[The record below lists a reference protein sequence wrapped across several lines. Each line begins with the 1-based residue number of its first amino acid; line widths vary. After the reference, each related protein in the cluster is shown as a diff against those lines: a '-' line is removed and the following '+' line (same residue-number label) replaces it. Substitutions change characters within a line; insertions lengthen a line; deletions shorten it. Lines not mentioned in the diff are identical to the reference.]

1 MPVCDAQWT
10 DSPHNNVARDDVTS
24 HDSQCAALLTRSA
37 GDAYLFH
44 PKFDPQ
50 GHHPFH
56 FATIHQYQQQDK
68 QLLALHHNN
77 PAHSF
82 FQTLGDHKILCICLT
97 QTSAPTW
104 RICLPDA
111 MLLPLVQWYHEHTV
125 HSTGMDR
132 LKQLI
137 RHHFHHPAICATAR
151 KVVSACPVC
160 PQVRLATPQHGQLA
174 PRDAPITPWSEVHVD
189 YIGPWSVKVNGQ
201 ELKFDA
207 LTMIEPITNLFEVV
221 RVQGPKNGA
230 NTKHLFE
237 NHWLARYPR
246 PIRIVHDGGPK
257 FENHEFQFNLDY
269 AGISKVLIPLH
280 TPTANSIIE
289 TVLHSIGQVIRTLIH
304 LLPPMT
310 PEEANILVDNALATA
325 MYAHRCS
332 PNTSLGFY
340 SPGALVFQRDM
351 LLDIPLITDIHTLT
365 RNRQAL
371 IDKCLLQA
379 NRHRTRHEFKVNDQ
393 VFIKVYNR
401 PKKLS
406 LVRIG
411 PFPIIQVHTNNTVTV
426 QRGPVQECLSIRH
439 LLPYK
444 LA

>member
-1 MPVCDAQWT
+1 MHISSTPSLTHKV
-10 DSPHNNVARDDVTS
+10 VTLS
-24 HDSQCAALLTRSA
+24 I
-37 GDAYLFH
+37 
-44 PKFDPQ
+44 
-50 GHHPFH
+50 

-77 PAHSF
+77 PAHFF
-82 FQTLGDHKILCICLT
+82 FQTLGDHKILCIRPT
-97 QTSAPTW
+97 QTSDPTW

-125 HSTGMDR
+125 HSTGMDC
-132 LKQLI
+132 LEQLI
-137 RHHFHHPAICATAR
+137 RHHFHLPGICTTVR
-151 KVVSACPVC
+151 KVASACPVC
-160 PQVRLATPQHGQLA
+160 PQVRLAAPQHGQLA
-174 PRDAPITPWSEVHVD
+174 PRDAPITPWSEVHID
-189 YIGPWSVKVNGQ
+189 YIGPWSVKVNSQ

-207 LTMIEPITNLFEVV
+207 LTMIEPVTNLLEVV
-221 RVQGPKNGA
+221 HLQGCKNGT
-230 NTKHLFE
+230 NTKCLFE
-237 NHWLARYPR
+237 NHWLACYPW
-246 PIRIVHDGGPK
+246 PIQIVHDGGPE

-269 AGISKVLIPLH
+269 AGISKVLISPH

-289 TVLHSIGQVIRTLIH
+289 TIHRSIGQVIHTLIH

-310 PEEANILVDNALATA
+310 PEEADMLVDNALATM

-340 SPGALVFQRDM
+340 SPGALVFQCDM
-351 LLDIPLITDIHTLT
+351 LLDIPLIANIHTLT

-379 NRHRTRHEFKVNDQ
+379 NRRRTHHEFKVNDQ
-393 VFIKVYNR
+393 VFIKVHDCPN
-401 PKKLS
+401 KLS
-406 LVRIG
+406 LVSIS
-411 PFPIIQVHTNNTVTV
+411 PFPIVQVHTNNTVTV
-426 QRGPVQECLSIRH
+426 QRGPVQEHLSIRH